1 MLKHARFLLTKP
13 TIAEPNSA
21 VFFSLFILHTFV
33 FAVMTILFHKEYESL
48 YSPTIFGPDGPM
60 SYWKFYL
67 FFSYVPVKYGLLLI
81 FYWNTINS
89 FNKFENPI
97 VKSAIFE
104 FAVLTLT
111 FIWLSTLAE
120 SAKLKYFMYFCVA
133 CMFVY
138 TFLITSFQKKIIFNL
153 RICACVNSIV
163 VIFLLFILIPHF

>member
-1 MLKHARFLLTKP
+1 MLKYARFLLTKP

-21 VFFSLFILHTFV
+21 IIFSLFMLHVFV
-33 FAVMTILFHKEYESL
+33 FAIMTIIFHKSYESL

-67 FFSYVPVKYGLLLI
+67 FFSFIPVKYSLLII

-97 VKSAIFE
+97 VKSAILE

-120 SAKLKYFMYFCVA
+120 SYQLKYFMYSCVA
-133 CMFVY
+133 GMLLY
-138 TFLITSFQKKIIFNL
+138 ILSITSFQKKTILNL
-153 RICACVNSIV
+153 RVCALMNSLI
-163 VIFLLFILIPHF
+163 VIFLLFMLIPRF